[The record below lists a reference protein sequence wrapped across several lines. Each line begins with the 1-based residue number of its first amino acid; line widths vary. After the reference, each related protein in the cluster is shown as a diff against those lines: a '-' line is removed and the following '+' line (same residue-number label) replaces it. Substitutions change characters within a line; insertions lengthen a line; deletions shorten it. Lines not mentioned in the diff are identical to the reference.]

1 MLISF
6 IIFMSCFA
14 LIGLSAAKFARKSKD
29 DYYLAGRSV
38 SAWLTGLSAVA
49 TNNSGYMFI
58 GVIGYTYHSG
68 FAAIWLML
76 GWIVGDIIASFY
88 IHPHVQK
95 QASKHN
101 AVSVMSLVSLW
112 QDKAHPVLR
121 RLLAWSAL
129 ILMMSYAA
137 AQFLAGSKA
146 LHVLLDWPIWM
157 GVVMVAVLVAAYCF
171 SGGIRASIWTDAA
184 QSFVMVGAMSILL
197 FTAIQHQGGV
207 NSVWQQLQAVPN
219 FMNMQPEGLFL
230 PGWSGVLAFTFGW
243 LVAGFSVVGQ
253 PHVMVRFI
261 ALGGE
266 QKMSTVRVW
275 YYVWFTVFYLMATGV
290 GMLSRLILDNTATFD
305 AELALPLIS
314 VELLPDWLVGLILA
328 GIFAATLSTADSL
341 ILSCSA
347 AFTQDAFKEK
357 ILNTK
362 LIKSATL
369 VITLITLLI
378 ALYAKQSVFSLVVFS
393 WSALGCAIA
402 PLLIGF
408 IRGWRISQTGAIFV
422 VIISVGSSILWRYL
436 GLHNDLYEGVVG
448 ILLGLICFA
457 LLNQFSKREQA
468 QQV

>member
-14 LIGLSAAKFARKSKD
+14 LIGLSAAKFAQKNKD

-38 SAWLTGLSAVA
+38 KAWLTGLSAVA

-88 IHPHVQK
+88 IHKHVQY
-95 QASKHN
+95 QAKKHD

-112 QDKAHPVLR
+112 QGKSHPVLR

-129 ILMMSYAA
+129 ALMMAYAA

-146 LHVLLDWPIWM
+146 LHVLLDWPIWL
-157 GVVMVAVLVAAYCF
+157 GVVLVAILVAAYCF
-171 SGGIRASIWTDAA
+171 AGGIRASIWTDAA

-197 FTAIQHQGGV
+197 IVATDNQGGV
-207 NSVWQQLQAVPN
+207 SEVWHKLQQVPD
-219 FMNMQPEGLFL
+219 FMNMQPEGLL
-230 PGWSGVLAFTFGW
+230 IPGWSGVAAFTLGW
-243 LVAGFSVVGQ
+243 FFAGFSVVGQ

-261 ALGGE
+261 ALSE
-266 QKMSTVRVW
+266 DQKMSTVRGW
-275 YYVWFTVFYLMATGV
+275 YYVWFTIFYLMATAV
-290 GMLSRLILDNTATFD
+290 GMLSRLILDNSATFD

-314 VELLPDWLVGLILA
+314 VELLPSWLVGLILA

-347 AFTQDAFKEK
+347 AFTQDAFKSK
-357 ILNTK
+357 IQNTTI
-362 LIKSATL
+362 IKSSTIGITL
-369 VITLITLLI
+369 VTLLI

-393 WSALGCAIA
+393 WSAMGCAIA
-402 PLLIGF
+402 PLLVGF
-408 IRGWRISQTGAIFV
+408 ILGWRVNQWSAIAIV
-422 VIISVGSSILWRYL
+422 VVSVSSSIIWRYFD
-436 GLHNDLYEGVVG
+436 LHNSIYEGVIG
-448 ILLGLICFA
+448 ILLGISCFA
-457 LLNQFSKREQA
+457 ILNKA
-468 QQV
+468 QKVTPA